1 MKIPQMAITT
11 FLLLLGSLHAYAAG
25 TRYDIQVN
33 GLACPFCAYS
43 IEKKFK
49 TIEGVQ
55 NVKVELEAGKVVV
68 DTAEG
73 VELTEPQLIQL
84 FKDAGFTFKGV
95 REEPL

>member
-1 MKIPQMAITT
+1 MKNILKALIAL
-11 FLLLLGSLHAYAAG
+11 FLLGSLQAHAGG

-49 TIEGVQ
+49 KIDGVQ
-55 NVKVELEAGKVVV
+55 NVNVELEAGKVIV

-73 VELTEPQLIQL
+73 TKLTEPQLIKL

-95 REEPL
+95 TEKPL

>member
-1 MKIPQMAITT
+1 MKISQIVFAVL
-11 FLLLLGSLHAYAAG
+11 FLIGSVQANAAG

-49 TIEGVQ
+49 KIDGVQ

-68 DTAEG
+68 DTADG
-73 VELTEPQLIQL
+73 VKLTEPQLIEL
-84 FKDAGFTFKGV
+84 FKEAGFTFKGV
-95 REEPL
+95 QEKPL